1 VACGSLALPV
11 LAAAYGRVVAV
22 AYGLIMGSA
31 VTAIAWRVPRRLS
44 WVRGRSACP
53 SCEAPLGPL
62 DLVPVFSFALARGRC
77 RHCGARIG
85 WRYPLTELMCAAWS
99 LLLYLKVGQDWVF
112 LPLSLWGFLLVALLW
127 IDLEFRLLPDALTFP
142 GTALGIAAALLSLGW
157 GPGARHA
164 LLGIAA
170 GSGVLWL
177 LAWAWIT
184 FRKVEGMGAGDVK
197 LAAMFGA
204 VLGWKLTLLT
214 LFVAALA
221 GTLWG
226 GVLILRRRGGMRSEL
241 PFGTLLAP
249 AALIV
254 FRWGGTW
261 IDAYVRLLTR
271 H

>member
-1 VACGSLALPV
+1 VGGASPV
-11 LAAAYGRVVAV
+11 MAAWAAV
-22 AYGLIMGSA
+22 YGLVMGSA
-31 VTAIAWRVPRRLS
+31 VTALAWRVPRRLS

-53 SCEAPLGPL
+53 SCRTPLGPL
-62 DLVPVFSFALARGRC
+62 DLVPVLSFAMARGRC

-85 WRYPLTELMCAAWS
+85 WRYPVTELLCAAWAV
-99 LLLYLKVGQDWVF
+99 LLYLEVGPVWAF

-127 IDLEFRLLPDALTFP
+127 IDLDFMELPDALTLP
-142 GTALGIAAALLSLGW
+142 GTLLGIAATLLALGW

-170 GSGVLWL
+170 GSGSLWL

-184 FRKVEGMGAGDVK
+184 FRRIEGMGGGDIK

-204 VLGWKLTLLT
+204 VLGWELTLLT

-221 GTLWG
+221 GSLWG
-226 GVLILRRRGGMRSEL
+226 GALMLRRRGGMRSEL

-249 AALIV
+249 AALV
-254 FRWGGTW
+254 VLLWGRGWVNVYIAFVTGP
-261 IDAYVRLLTR
+261 
-271 H
+271 